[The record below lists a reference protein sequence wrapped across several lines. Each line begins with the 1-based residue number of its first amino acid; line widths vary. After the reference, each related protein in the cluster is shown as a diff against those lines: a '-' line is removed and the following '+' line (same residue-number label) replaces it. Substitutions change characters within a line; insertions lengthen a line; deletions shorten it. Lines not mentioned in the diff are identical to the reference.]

1 MRTSLAIAL
10 GGAVG
15 SLARYWIG
23 VAMLGVSTAFPL
35 GTLVIN
41 VAGSFVLGALLGA
54 WPASPSAVRAG
65 LAVGVCGGFTTFST
79 FSAEVV
85 ALAERG
91 AAGRAAAYAGLSVG
105 LSVAAMLVGLLAG
118 RAVVR

>member
-15 SLARYWIG
+15 SLARYWLA
-23 VAMLGVSTAFPL
+23 VALAGASAAFPV
-35 GTLVIN
+35 GTLAIN
-41 VAGSFVLGALLGA
+41 VGGSFVLGALLGA
-54 WPASPSAVRAG
+54 WPASPSALRAG

-105 LSVAAMLVGLLAG
+105 LSVAATLLGLAAG
-118 RAVVR
+118 RAVGR